1 MTKRKSF
8 GIVLIMVAIIATIF
22 TFTHP
27 ITAHAAAKKAPK
39 LNKTKVTLTITK
51 KKTKP
56 SVQLKVKNTA
66 GKKVKWSTNKKNIVK
81 VSKNGKV
88 TAKSKGTAM
97 VFAKVN
103 KKTLRCKIT
112 VKDKRV
118 TNTAPVDNKPEPA
131 PTPECDHTYE
141 DHWATFEEYYEDT
154 PSANYF
160 CYCGLFEDEKAYQQ
174 HLFEMSSKMDG
185 WAREPWEKC
194 MGLHGTAVRDGKS
207 TAGSILINGEP
218 HLFVQ
223 TKYIDKRTCTKCGVV
238 RTTWDM
244 PSARPTANMAPAIV
258 PSGTPVLPPAPPS
271 INQ

>member
-8 GIVLIMVAIIATIF
+8 SIVLIMVAIIATIF

-66 GKKVKWSTNKKNIVK
+66 GKRVKWSVDKKNIVK

-88 TAKSKGTAM
+88 TAKSKGTAT
-97 VFAKVN
+97 VFAKIN
-103 KKTLRCKIT
+103 KKTLRCKVII
-112 VKDKRV
+112 KDKRV
-118 TNTAPVDNKPEPA
+118 TNTAPIDKTPEPT

-141 DHWATFEEYYEDT
+141 DHWATFEEYYENT
-154 PSANYF
+154 SASKCY
-160 CYCGLFEDEKAYQQ
+160 CYCGMFLDEKAYRQ
-174 HLFEMSSKMDG
+174 HIFEMESKMG
-185 WAREPWEKC
+185 SWAREPWEKC

-207 TAGSILINGEP
+207 TVGEIPINGKYHP
-218 HLFVQ
+218 FVQ

-271 INQ
+271 VNQ